1 MEFRRLLFR
10 SDFPHNLR
18 VEREAV
24 TAKGE
29 TRRWLGLEYTEGD
42 VQGIADA
49 VAVAFAK
56 AGFAGSEPVINE
68 DGTQRLTFSKDG
80 YGRVMATVRSSDGQ
94 KFTNPDAKGVVW
106 LDLQIGR
113 ASCRERVC
121 QYV

>member
-10 SDFPHNLR
+10 SDFPHTLR

-56 AGFAGSEPVINE
+56 AGFAGSEPVITE

-80 YGRVMATVRSSDGQ
+80 YGRVMATV
-94 KFTNPDAKGVVW
+94 
-106 LDLQIGR
+106 QIGR
-113 ASCRERVC
+113 ASCRARVC